1 MTIINNSKCNNNIC
15 ILKNV
20 IRLRCGLAS
29 RAPIVCGET
38 LPVLDQDPR
47 RYMLHENTY
56 EPYGLIFFQKMKLQ
70 SCTPLCPTCYE
81 SLAFLKLVFHDFF
94 LDDTGHH
101 T

>member
-1 MTIINNSKCNNNIC
+1 MWACKSCSNRMWRNFAG
-15 ILKNV
+15 
-20 IRLRCGLAS
+20 IRSG
-29 RAPIVCGET
+29 PKKVY
-38 LPVLDQDPR
+38 V
-47 RYMLHENTY
+47 MLHENTY
-56 EPYGLIFFQKMKLQ
+56 ELYGLIFFQKMKLQ